1 MLTTLTGCKMLR
13 KIWFSYK
20 PFCLVFFKQEVL
32 SESSSVMFLSNLFFS
47 SPQEISMYAQVTHQK
62 AEEIYSYIHY
72 VFDMQMLPNS
82 PNQGREKSDAWS
94 DCSRCTYKRTL
105 TMLNAFQW

>member
-1 MLTTLTGCKMLR
+1 M
-13 KIWFSYK
+13 
-20 PFCLVFFKQEVL
+20 FFKQEVL

-72 VFDMQMLPNS
+72 LFDMQMLPNS
-82 PNQGREKSDAWS
+82 PNQGREKSDVLS

-105 TMLNAFQW
+105 TMLNAFQ